1 MKNRIKRLSK
11 HTFMAEE
18 KSHKIIKLIAG
29 PMAEVARGGVNNK
42 MNVLGPAESLSRN
55 YDRALGIFNKIPDEL
70 FNNDTNSITEIKR
83 MIGAVQSYK
92 LKTEL
97 EKIFGEEDPNKRQQ
111 KVSSIK
117 KHLEIINEMI
127 SLMRNEKIKLTA

>member
-1 MKNRIKRLSK
+1 
-11 HTFMAEE
+11 MAEE
-18 KSHKIIKLIAG
+18 KSQKIIKLIAG

-92 LKTEL
+92 LK
-97 EKIFGEEDPNKRQQ
+97 EEIENLFQIIEERNPNKLNQ
-111 KVSSIK
+111 KISSIR
-117 KHLEIINEMI
+117 KHITIIRDMN